1 MGRDCSREGSVVKD
15 RLPYLSVEKVIHDLF
30 PLSTSAKK
38 PRFFGVVGRRIP
50 RRSALSITCS
60 TQAGFEAWM
69 AAGRA
74 GAAK

>member
-1 MGRDCSREGSVVKD
+1 VVKD

-30 PLSTSAKK
+30 PLSTSLKK

-50 RRSALSITCS
+50 RRGALSITCS
-60 TQAGFEAWM
+60 AQAGLDPM